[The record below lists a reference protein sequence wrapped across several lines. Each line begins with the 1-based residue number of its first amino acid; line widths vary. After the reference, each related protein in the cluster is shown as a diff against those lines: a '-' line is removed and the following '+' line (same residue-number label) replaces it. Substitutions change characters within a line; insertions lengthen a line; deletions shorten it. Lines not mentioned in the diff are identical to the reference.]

1 MEGLRGCY
9 FASESRSLSEAA
21 EGGKKGCLE
30 GEAGSIQKV
39 GLIKSGEVTREPSV
53 SAYCIFKAFPCAGH
67 DKERI
72 ILTLSSSPQRVSI
85 ELNKE
90 INIC

>member
-1 MEGLRGCY
+1 M
-9 FASESRSLSEAA
+9 SEAG
-21 EGGKKGCLE
+21 EGEKGSLE

-53 SAYCIFKAFPCAGH
+53 SAYCIFKAFPCVGC

-72 ILTLSSSPQRVSI
+72 ILALSSPSQRMSI

-90 INIC
+90 INTG